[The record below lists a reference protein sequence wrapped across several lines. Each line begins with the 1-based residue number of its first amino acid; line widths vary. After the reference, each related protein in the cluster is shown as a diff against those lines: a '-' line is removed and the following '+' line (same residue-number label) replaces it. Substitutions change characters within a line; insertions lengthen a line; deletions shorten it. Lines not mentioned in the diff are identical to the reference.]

1 MTAVQAAGYTKA
13 AVRGMVCRNHQLPQ
27 GNVVLHFFSTLLIFQ
42 VLHLILLAKQ
52 EVLLHLWKR
61 KLQTGLFSSALHSFK
76 ALTVAENQPYTE
88 FKNVQ
93 AVTKTLNLVE

>member
-27 GNVVLHFFSTLLIFQ
+27 GDVTLQFSVLLIFQ

-61 KLQTGLFSSALHSFK
+61 KLQTGLFSYALHSFK
-76 ALTVAENQPYTE
+76 ALH
-88 FKNVQ
+88 
-93 AVTKTLNLVE
+93 